1 MFNGKPTDYQDAT
14 LTNDGFWPDLS
25 LADFQARRSI
35 PPDIDA
41 DTLGAALVASVAEI
55 NLDLAKLASQL
66 KAKGYTQAS
75 EVPGVKIGEKTALIA
90 QYEKAVFARAKADLL
105 GEYSTQF
112 SRAPNA
118 GQENPETRSRLL
130 AEAATVL
137 RNMQGARRSS
147 ARLV

>member
-1 MFNGKPTDYQDAT
+1 MFSGEPIDYQNEV
-14 LTNDGFWPDLS
+14 LTNDGFWPDLN
-25 LADFQARRSI
+25 LADFQQRRNI
-35 PPDIDA
+35 PSDIDA
-41 DTLGAALVASVAEI
+41 GTLSAALVATVAEI
-55 NLDLAKLASQL
+55 NLDLAKLATQL
-66 KAKGYTQAS
+66 KGQGYQVAAQ
-75 EVPGVKIGEKTALIA
+75 VPGPNIDGKTALVA

-130 AEAATVL
+130 AEAAFVL
-137 RNMQGARRSS
+137 RNMKGVRRSS

>member
-1 MFNGKPTDYQDAT
+1 MFNGKATDYQDET
-14 LTNDGFWPDLS
+14 LTNNGFWPDLS
-25 LADFQARRSI
+25 LAAFQKRRNI

-41 DTLGAALVASVAEI
+41 ETLGAALVASVAEI
-55 NLDLAKLASQL
+55 NLDLEKLATQHQ
-66 KAKGYTQAS
+66 AKGYTTAKD
-75 EVPGVKIGEKTALIA
+75 VPGVAIGEKSALIA

-137 RNMQGARRSS
+137 RNMKGARRSS

>member
-1 MFNGKPTDYQDAT
+1 MFNGKATDYQDAT
-14 LTNDGFWPDLS
+14 LTNNGFWPDLS
-25 LADFQARRSI
+25 LADFQERRSI

-55 NLDLAKLASQL
+55 NLDLAKLAGQL
-66 KAKGYTQAS
+66 QTKGYTQAS
-75 EVPGVKIGEKTALIA
+75 AVPGVKIGDKTALIA

-112 SRAPNA
+112 SRAPSA

-137 RNMQGARRSS
+137 RNMKGARRSS

>member
-1 MFNGKPTDYQDAT
+1 MFNGKATDYQDAT
-14 LTNDGFWPDLS
+14 LTNNGFWPDLS
-25 LADFQARRSI
+25 LADFQERRSI

-55 NLDLAKLASQL
+55 NLDLAKLMGQL
-66 KAKGYTQAS
+66 QAKGYTQAS
-75 EVPGVKIGEKTALIA
+75 TVPGVKIGDKTALIA

-112 SRAPNA
+112 SRAPSA

-137 RNMQGARRSS
+137 RNMKGARRSS

>member
-1 MFNGKPTDYQDAT
+1 MFNGKTTDYQDTT
-14 LTNDGFWPDLS
+14 LTNNGFWPDLN
-25 LADFQARRSI
+25 LADFQERRSI
-35 PPDIDA
+35 PSDIDA

-55 NLDLAKLASQL
+55 NLDLEKLAGQL
-66 KAKGYTQAS
+66 QAKGYTQAS
-75 EVPGVKIGEKTALIA
+75 AVPGVKIGDKTALIA

-112 SRAPNA
+112 SRAPSA

-137 RNMQGARRSS
+137 RNMKGARRSS